1 MHWKKYSESI
11 NAEYVE
17 RKYWHSSKA
26 VYNYKGFKLI
36 FDNHTIYT
44 TSGRNSIESTVTR
57 IYCQFES
64 KNSLNLV
71 IQKSTLFVKFL
82 SLFKGNKLK
91 TGHEEFDTKYTM
103 FSNTKMAPSF
113 LSTSIRNKI
122 INYKVVDLYIH
133 DKNAIWGESL
143 DKNNYEIATFINDY
157 NVETNVL
164 NNFKSLFEEI
174 IDNLISNYQ
183 ISPCINIKALEI

>member
-1 MHWKKYSESI
+1 MYWKKYSESI

-26 VYNYKGFKLI
+26 VYNYKEFKLV
-36 FDNHTIYT
+36 FDNHTINT

-64 KNSLNLV
+64 KNPLHLV

-91 TGHEEFDTKYTM
+91 SGHEEFDTKYIM
-103 FSNTKMAPSF
+103 FSNGKMATSF

-122 INYKVVDLYIH
+122 INYKVIDLYIH

-143 DKNNYEIATFINDY
+143 DKNNYELSTYIDASQ
-157 NVETNVL
+157 VEIEVL
-164 NNFKSLFEEI
+164 NKFKNLFEDI
-174 IDNLISNYQ
+174 INSLIVNYQ
-183 ISPCINIKALEI
+183 ISPISQFNKP